1 MSPGRRRRHAA
12 RVRKFAAGG
21 NQTAAL
27 SFFTRGSR
35 QRSSPGADVQTR
47 RKGVSGTVS
56 DFMLERLS
64 EWGVR
69 RIYGYPGDGING
81 ILGALS
87 RAEDRFEFIQVP
99 HEEVAA
105 FMACAHAKFTGQPGV
120 CMATS
125 GPGAIHLLNGLYD
138 AKLDHAPVVAIVGQ
152 QKRAALGG
160 DYQQEVDLVS
170 LFKDVAGEY
179 VHMCTTPEQMRHLV
193 DRAMRIAMAER
204 TVTCIIVPNDV
215 QELDAVAT
223 PPRAH
228 GTIHSGT
235 GYAPPRIV
243 PMEEDLRRAADVVN
257 AGRRVAMLVGA
268 GALHATDEV
277 IQVAEVLGAGVAK
290 ALLGRAAVP
299 DDLPFVT
306 GQIGLLGTRPS
317 WELMVGCETLLMV
330 GSSFPY
336 SEFLPPEG
344 QARGVQIDIDAKM
357 LSIRYPMEVNLVG
370 DSALTLRALLPL
382 LRRKE
387 DRSWREEIEGN
398 VEEWWQV
405 VEERSLSDADPI
417 NPQRVLWE
425 LSPRLP
431 DGAIISADSGS
442 VANWFAR
449 NLKIRRGMMA
459 TLSGT
464 LATMCPG
471 VPYALAAKFNY
482 PDRVAI
488 ALVGDG
494 AMQMLGIN
502 CLITAAKYWR
512 RWSDPRLIVLVLNNR
527 DLNQVTWEQRVLA
540 GDPKWETS
548 QNIMDFPYAGL
559 AEMVGL
565 LGLRVEHPD
574 EVGPAW
580 DRALSADRPCV
591 LDVVTDP
598 KVPPLPPHITY
609 EQARSYAASLLK
621 GDPEAVGIVWQS
633 IKEAMQGILP
643 SRR

>member
-1 MSPGRRRRHAA
+1 MAA
-12 RVRKFAAGG
+12 
-21 NQTAAL
+21 
-27 SFFTRGSR
+27 
-35 QRSSPGADVQTR
+35 
-47 RKGVSGTVS
+47 TVS
-56 DFMLERLS
+56 DLMLDRLT
-64 EWGVR
+64 EWGVG

-81 ILGALS
+81 ILGALA

-105 FMACAHAKFTGQPGV
+105 FMACAHGKFTGQPGV

-138 AKLDHAPVVAIVGQ
+138 ARLDHAPVVAIVGQ
-152 QKRAALGG
+152 QRRSSLGG
-160 DYQQEVDLVS
+160 HYQQEVDLTN
-170 LFKDVAGEY
+170 LFKDVAGDY
-179 VHMCTTPEQMRHLV
+179 VQMCTAPAQMRHLI

-204 TVTCIIVPNDV
+204 SVTCVIVPADV
-215 QELDAVAT
+215 QEMDAVPS

-228 GTIHSGT
+228 GSIYSSVGHN
-235 GYAPPRIV
+235 PPQVV
-243 PMEEDLRRAADVVN
+243 PAEADLRRTAEVLN
-257 AGRRVAMLVGA
+257 AGERVAMLVGA
-268 GALHATDEV
+268 GALAATDEV
-277 IQVAEVLGAGVAK
+277 IEVAELLGAGVAK

-306 GQIGLLGTRPS
+306 GQIGLLGSRPS
-317 WELMVGCETLLMV
+317 WDMMMGCDTLFMV

-344 QARGVQIDIDAKM
+344 KARGVQIDIDGKM

-370 DSALTLRALLPL
+370 DSAETLRALKPL
-382 LRRKE
+382 LRVKE
-387 DRSWREEIEGN
+387 NRSWREEIEQN
-398 VEEWWQV
+398 VREWWEV
-405 VEERSLSDADPI
+405 VEERSMSEADPI
-417 NPQRVLWE
+417 NPQRVIWE

-431 DGAIISADSGS
+431 DNCIISADSGS

-449 NLKIRRGMMA
+449 NMKIRRGMMA

-471 VPYALAAKFNY
+471 VPYALAAKFNF
-482 PDRVAI
+482 PERVAI

-494 AMQMLGIN
+494 AMQMQGIN

-512 RWSDPRLIVLVLNNR
+512 RWSDPRLIILVLNNR

-548 QNIMDFPYAGL
+548 QNVLDFPYAGM
-559 AEMVGL
+559 AEMLGL
-565 LGLRVEHPD
+565 KGLRVEHPD

-580 DRALSADRPCV
+580 DTALSADRPCV

-609 EQARSYAASLLK
+609 EQAKSYATSLLK
-621 GDPEAVGIVWQS
+621 GDPEALGIVWQS
-633 IKEAMQGILP
+633 IKESMQGVLP